1 MYIDYFPEAVEIE
14 CVLDNFS
21 ELTKFELIKGFGN
34 EYKEKIIKILFD
46 SKYLNL
52 IKLKADNTP
61 VGMFGLI
68 EVTKEVAGIFFL
80 STDGIYQGNMIKL
93 IRESKKVV
101 DEWLKEYKVLL
112 DDCYLHNQKVMK
124 WLCLLGFKP
133 TGEIKE
139 GGFATYYK
147 GDKLCLM

>member
-14 CVLDNFS
+14 HVLNNLS
-21 ELTKFELIKGFGN
+21 ELTKEESKKSFGKN
-34 EYKEKIIKILFD
+34 YKDSFINILPLT
-46 SKYLNL
+46 KCVYL
-52 IKLKADNTP
+52 IKLKTDNTP
-61 VGMFGLI
+61 VGMFGLF
-68 EVTKEVAGIFFL
+68 EETEEVAGIFFL
-80 STDGIYQGNMIKL
+80 STDGLYQGNMIKL

-101 DEWLKEYKVLL
+101 DGWLKEYKVLL
-112 DDCYLHNQKVMK
+112 DDCHLENEKVMR

>member
-1 MYIDYFPEAVEIE
+1 MYIDFYPSINDVYE
-14 CVLDNFS
+14 VLDNLS
-21 ELTKFELIKGFGN
+21 ELTKEELIKSFG
-34 EYKEKIIKILFD
+34 EDYK
-46 SKYLNL
+46 SKMKNIFCFTTWVYL
-52 IKLKADNTP
+52 IRLKTDDRPA
-61 VGMFGLI
+61 GLFGLI
-68 EVTKEVAGIFFL
+68 EETKEVAGIFFL
-80 STDGIYQGNMIKL
+80 STDRIYQGNMIKL

-112 DDCYLHNQKVMK
+112 DDCYLENKKVMK

>member
-1 MYIDYFPEAVEIE
+1 MYIDFYPTIKDVEE
-14 CVLDNFS
+14 VLDNLS
-21 ELTKFELIKGFGN
+21 ELTKE
-34 EYKEKIIKILFD
+34 EIIKSYGKD
-46 SKYLNL
+46 YKSKMKNIFCFANWVYL
-52 IKLKADNTP
+52 IRLKTDNKP
-61 VGMFGLI
+61 VGIFGLI
-68 EVTKEVAGIFFL
+68 EETSEIAGIFFL

-112 DDCYLHNQKVMK
+112 DDCYLENEKVK
-124 WLCLLGFKP
+124 RWLHLLGFKP

-147 GDKLCLM
+147 GDKLCLT

>member
-14 CVLDNFS
+14 LVLDNLS
-21 ELTKFELIKGFGN
+21 ELTEKELIKGFGKD
-34 EYKEKIIKILFD
+34 YKTKMINILSL
-46 SKYLNL
+46 SKCIYL
-52 IKLKADNTP
+52 IKLKVDNAP
-61 VGMFGLI
+61 VGIFGLI
-68 EVTKEVAGIFFL
+68 EETKEVAGIFFL
-80 STDGIYQGNMIKL
+80 STDGLYQGNMIKL

-112 DDCYLHNQKVMK
+112 DDCHLKNEKVMR